1 MVEDRTFKTRNT
13 LVLLF
18 EIILIVVAIGGLTFA
33 TANLMRGSR
42 TKIDFGKY
50 SVDYI
55 GKTDIVINDL
65 EPISDSLINY
75 DTKDGVLRLEF
86 SLRGVDTNENPE
98 NLIYDVMVSD
108 INIDCSLLN
117 EYTKWNLYKNGEL
130 LYNGNFSPKFD
141 GNVLTDNVRLTE
153 TQQDL
158 PLHNENYDK
167 YVLIIWISE
176 ACEDLLNCER
186 VDQSNIVNSVLDMK
200 IFIAISGGEKV
211 VYERIPNMDATCIN
225 KPELYDGM
233 IPVYY
238 DKGEWRVAD
247 GTNSNV
253 DRSWYDYSNSKWA
266 NVVIV
271 NTDKY
276 NESIPGT
283 MIS

>member
-33 TANLMRGSR
+33 TANLMGGSR

-130 LYNGNFSPKFD
+130 L
-141 GNVLTDNVRLTE
+141 
-153 TQQDL
+153 
-158 PLHNENYDK
+158 
-167 YVLIIWISE
+167 
-176 ACEDLLNCER
+176 
-186 VDQSNIVNSVLDMK
+186 
-200 IFIAISGGEKV
+200 
-211 VYERIPNMDATCIN
+211 
-225 KPELYDGM
+225 
-233 IPVYY
+233 
-238 DKGEWRVAD
+238 
-247 GTNSNV
+247 
-253 DRSWYDYSNSKWA
+253 
-266 NVVIV
+266 
-271 NTDKY
+271 
-276 NESIPGT
+276 
-283 MIS
+283 